1 MNVAVIGA
9 GQLGSRH
16 LQGLSKLVQDCTL
29 HIVDPS
35 DSSIA
40 EARKRIS
47 EIKLT
52 KPKKVCSHYSPET
65 LPASVELAIIATT
78 SDTRLEAMKSLCSSS
93 SVQFL
98 ILEKVLFQN
107 PSHFVEARKLLESQ
121 SIKCWVNC
129 PRRANSEY
137 SELRDFFGS
146 EPLTFMAVNGGGWGL
161 GCNAIHFLDLLA
173 FFSGRAEFSFD
184 TSLLD
189 RQNRVGKRKGFI
201 EFSGT
206 LRGNCSGIS
215 FALRSIWGGKGR
227 HIVSLYSDTKV
238 AVIDEIG
245 SRIWKIDEDT
255 SECVDFNVPLQSNL
269 TSEVAESILTKG
281 TCKLTLFEESE
292 SIHVPFLDALSSH
305 VICGNF
311 AKQIVPIT

>member
-47 EIKLT
+47 EIKLA

-78 SDTRLEAMKSLCSSS
+78 SDTRLAAMKSLCSSS
-93 SVQFL
+93 SAQFL

-129 PRRANSEY
+129 PRRANFEY
-137 SELRDFFGS
+137 SELRDFFGG

-173 FFSGRAEFSFD
+173 FFSGRTEFSFD

-189 RQNRVGKRKGFI
+189 RETRYGKREGFI
-201 EFSGT
+201 EISGT
-206 LRGNCSGIS
+206 LRGDCSGIS
-215 FALRSIWGGKGR
+215 FALRSAWGGKGR
-227 HIVSLYSDTKV
+227 HIISLYSDTKV

-245 SRIWKIDEDT
+245 SKVWRINEDT
-255 SECVDFNVPLQSNL
+255 SECTDFNVPFQSNL
-269 TSEVAESILTKG
+269 TTSLANSILTDG
-281 TCKLTLFEESE
+281 ICDLPTYDESLLV
-292 SIHVPFLDALSSH
+292 HMPFLKALSKHLGS
-305 VICGNF
+305 GDSNGS
-311 AKQIVPIT
+311 VPIT